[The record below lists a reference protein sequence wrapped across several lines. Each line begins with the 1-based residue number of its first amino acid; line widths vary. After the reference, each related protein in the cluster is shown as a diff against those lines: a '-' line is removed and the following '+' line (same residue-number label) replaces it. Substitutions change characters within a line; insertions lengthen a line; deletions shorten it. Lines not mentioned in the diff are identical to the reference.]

1 MQSIHIPMVAPL
13 YAAHKPLLAD
23 RFKTKLCETFEREGY
38 CSYDARCMFAHGS
51 DDLRSKEMNLLDG
64 LVTDDAIRNFA
75 AERYGAAAATVDPNR
90 SIVADRFKTRSCE
103 NFKRHGECSFAHR
116 CMFAHGE
123 EELRT
128 TEMNIRSGLTTEEAI
143 KTFQS
148 ECITTLRETERRRKR
163 NLKKK
168 TKVRAAKDARRQS
181 DLDIAALVSDD
192 SFVHVVADSISV
204 DASTDEGN
212 AATPHRP
219 TTTIDLELTPAFLV
233 ASVGTASTDSALATP
248 AGFRYSHDPY
258 AAVLL
263 GSGAQIVLVGLAALR
278 HVDHQRRVG
287 APARRPHSSA
297 RAAWRALPPRPRSS
311 RPAAAATCGV
321 RGKSERPGNG
331 SSPRAASVE
340 MRSGG
345 EAFRAAAIS
354 VPECSTYH
362 TSVTCVGTHKIYAA
376 RSFHPYSSRNH
387 YQPLPP
393 RHTHVT
399 KLPSAA
405 PTQPRR

>member
-1 MQSIHIPMVAPL
+1 MMISSSRPITTQQTNIPSQPLPTQSPYTTTSMQSIHIPMVAPL

-23 RFKTKLCETFEREGY
+23 RFKTKLCETFERQGY

-64 LVTDDAIRNFA
+64 LVTEDAIRNFA
-75 AERYGAAAATVDPNR
+75 VERYGAAAATVDPNR

-103 NFKRHGECSFAHR
+103 NFKRYGECTFAHR

-123 EELRT
+123 EDLRT
-128 TEMNIRSGLTTEEAI
+128 TEMNLRDDLTTEEAI

-204 DASTDEGN
+204 DASTDEGG

-219 TTTIDLELTPAFLV
+219 TTVIDLELTPTFLV
-233 ASVGTASTDSALATP
+233 ASVTTASTDSALATP
-248 AGFRYSHDPY
+248 AGYRYSHDPY

-263 GSGAQIVLVGLAALR
+263 GSGGASFWSGSQRFATSTISVASVPLPAVRTVVPEPRGAPFPLARALRALRLRQLVASAAKVSVLETAPLLVLPPSRCALAAK
-278 HVDHQRRVG
+278 
-287 APARRPHSSA
+287 HSVL
-297 RAAWRALPPRPRSS
+297 LP
-311 RPAAAATCGV
+311 
-321 RGKSERPGNG
+321 
-331 SSPRAASVE
+331 
-340 MRSGG
+340 
-345 EAFRAAAIS
+345 
-354 VPECSTYH
+354 
-362 TSVTCVGTHKIYAA
+362 
-376 RSFHPYSSRNH
+376 
-387 YQPLPP
+387 
-393 RHTHVT
+393 
-399 KLPSAA
+399 
-405 PTQPRR
+405 